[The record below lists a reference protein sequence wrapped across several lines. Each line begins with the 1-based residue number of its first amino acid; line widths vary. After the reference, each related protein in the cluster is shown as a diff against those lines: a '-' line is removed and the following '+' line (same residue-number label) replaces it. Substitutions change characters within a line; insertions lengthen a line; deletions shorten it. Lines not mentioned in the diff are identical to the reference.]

1 MTVFGKLQ
9 NFWVSTEEKLADS
22 LFKLNSEL
30 KGVDERLSAR
40 KLLEKKYLMGT
51 HCNYEY
57 SDVIP
62 NYNLEKA

>member
-40 KLLEKKYLMGT
+40 NLEKKDLMGT
-51 HCNYEY
+51 
-57 SDVIP
+57 
-62 NYNLEKA
+62 